1 MRVFVLEDN
10 QERYNWFSKYLTD
23 EKEDF
28 TIVKTAKEAKDILSK
43 EKFDMLLLDH
53 DLGDRVFVDI
63 EDENTGTQVVRHII
77 KNKLQ
82 EGSQILV
89 HSQNP
94 ASFDSMVAP
103 LKKNGYDVVFKPF
116 SLLYAEIERQY
127 E

>member
-10 QERYNWFSKYLTD
+10 QGRCDWFAKYLTED
-23 EKEDF
+23 EEEF
-28 TIVKTAKEAKDILSK
+28 TIVKTAKEAKDVLSK
-43 EKFDMLLLDH
+43 EKFDFLFLDH
-53 DLGDRVFVDI
+53 DLGDKVFVDI
-63 EDENTGTQVVRHII
+63 EDENTGTQVVRHMI

-82 EGSQILV
+82 QDAEIIV

-94 ASFDSMVAP
+94 ASFDSMIVP
-103 LKKNGYDVVFKPF
+103 LQKNGYDVVFRPF